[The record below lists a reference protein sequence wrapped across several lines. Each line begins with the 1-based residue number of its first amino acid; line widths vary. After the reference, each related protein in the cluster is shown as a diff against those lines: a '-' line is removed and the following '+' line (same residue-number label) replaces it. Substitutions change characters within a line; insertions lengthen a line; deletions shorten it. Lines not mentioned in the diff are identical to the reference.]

1 MKNYK
6 GYISSRD
13 CFGTYFPQKIQNIV
27 IRDYCKKKKINY
39 ELSSAEY
46 TMKNSYLVLNEII
59 KDMKKIDGIIAF
71 SIFQLPT
78 EKKKRNKI
86 LEKILKKNKKI
97 SFVLESFSVN
107 TLNDI
112 KKLNEIWAIKSITL
126 NSKKIPNL
134 K

>member
-1 MKNYK
+1 ME
-6 GYISSRD
+6 SLL
-13 CFGTYFPQKIQNIV
+13 FLYFNFLQK
-27 IRDYCKKKKINY
+27 
-39 ELSSAEY
+39 
-46 TMKNSYLVLNEII
+46 
-59 KDMKKIDGIIAF
+59 
-71 SIFQLPT
+71 
-78 EKKKRNKI
+78 KKKRNKI